1 MNYRIFLFFVML
13 LVAQMSF
20 CQKISFE
27 KSILNVG
34 ATIWRKPITAVFQF
48 ENKGRDPLIVEEVDA
63 GCGCMDVKWTKGLIN
78 KGIKGEIS
86 ITYDALLLGS
96 FDRVINVYTNC
107 ADKPEQIRIKGKV
120 LQKIDEDVKNKFPY
134 QIGDILLSTGNVEF
148 PDVHRGDSATVSFDI
163 FNNSNEVYT
172 PQLMHLPSYIT
183 AEYNPS
189 MLGRGRRGVITLK
202 LNSDNMDNVGIYQTN
217 VYLARYSGDRVG
229 NDNDIA
235 ITSVLLPKL
244 EKSAGAFLNPKLHL
258 SSNVIDM
265 GKLGRKSRLTGKVF
279 IANKGTDTLIL
290 ESIAVYN
297 QALTVSLPKR
307 SLLPGESMKM
317 KVILNSKY
325 SDLSNV
331 QSKVLIITNDAEHQK
346 ETITVKFDK

>member
-1 MNYRIFLFFVML
+1 
-13 LVAQMSF
+13 
-20 CQKISFE
+20 
-27 KSILNVG
+27 
-34 ATIWRKPITAVFQF
+34 
-48 ENKGRDPLIVEEVDA
+48 
-63 GCGCMDVKWTKGLIN
+63 
-78 KGIKGEIS
+78 
-86 ITYDALLLGS
+86 
-96 FDRVINVYTNC
+96 
-107 ADKPEQIRIKGKV
+107 
-120 LQKIDEDVKNKFPY
+120 
-134 QIGDILLSTGNVEF
+134 
-148 PDVHRGDSATVSFDI
+148 
-163 FNNSNEVYT
+163 
-172 PQLMHLPSYIT
+172 MHLPSYIT
-183 AEYNPS
+183 AEYSPS

-202 LNSDNMDNVGIYQTN
+202 LNSDNMDNVGINQTN

-325 SDLSNV
+325 LDLSNV
-331 QSKVLIITNDAEHQK
+331 QPKVLIITNDAEHQK